1 MVVAVVVAEKVE
13 EEEEEVEEEGI
24 GLPTKDGGT
33 DGDRV
38 SRLEGKSNKKPAL
51 ADLAKLVVGRGDR
64 RAEEEEEEAAEG
76 L

>member
-1 MVVAVVVAEKVE
+1 MVVAVVVAEKV